1 MHAAVAAA
9 TAKKFVWSIWEGA
22 FIVVNRFRVDSI
34 KWIEWDFGPCASRF
48 GTLEFFFHPGKQ
60 RKEDCKIGIV
70 KIPDEAWQ
78 RDDDVW
84 RKIETW
90 IKRDAPMLITGHLG
104 KDNEQDIAE
113 VAVAAY
119 ASVGHLIRVK
129 TCLEGSFAWAPS
141 GFLMCAV
148 AAE

>member
-1 MHAAVAAA
+1 M
-9 TAKKFVWSIWEGA
+9 
-22 FIVVNRFRVDSI
+22 
-34 KWIEWDFGPCASRF
+34 
-48 GTLEFFFHPGKQ
+48 
-60 RKEDCKIGIV
+60 
-70 KIPDEAWQ
+70 KIPDAAWQ

-90 IKRDAPMLITGHLG
+90 IKRDAPMLITGHFG

-119 ASVGHLIRVK
+119 ALVGHLIRVK
-129 TCLEGSFAWAPS
+129 MRCPGDERAFAWAPS